1 MPHSDWSKQFSL
13 EGVCGYALLVS
24 FCIRTM
30 NSAVA
35 DLLSSL
41 MTESRRQAMETFV
54 LYKRRGI
61 VRRAQNL
68 IENID
73 NVVTCINLDHGRYP
87 ALFKSSMSALSKLNL
102 WENEIREAANETDMS
117 DVIAA
122 ARFLLENQGLLT
134 NELDNMDKAKKQI
147 TLTDTIVISDEDN
160 DELPDI
166 ISPTMNTK
174 SKSPIHKLK
183 PYTRP
188 SSTVTSSTLTETA
201 WEKRENELLLAHQR
215 ELSEAKQEA
224 RDELM
229 LCIICLSAQKDHTL
243 VPCGHTFCEYCVGQ
257 IKAKGKCCFCNAK
270 IRSSVKVRLTD

>member
-1 MPHSDWSKQFSL
+1 
-13 EGVCGYALLVS
+13 
-24 FCIRTM
+24 M

-87 ALFKSSMSALSKLNL
+87 SLFKSSMSALSKLNL

-122 ARFLLENQGLLT
+122 ARFLLENQGLLRD
-134 NELDNMDKAKKQI
+134 EIDNMDKAKKQI

-166 ISPTMNTK
+166 ISPTMSTK
-174 SKSPIHKLK
+174 SKSPIRGIRGLHKRK

-201 WEKRENELLLAHQR
+201 WEKREHELLLAHQR

-243 VPCGHTFCEYCVGQ
+243 VPCGHTFCEDCVDQ

-270 IRSSVKVRLTD
+270 IRSSVIVRLTD

>member
-1 MPHSDWSKQFSL
+1 
-13 EGVCGYALLVS
+13 
-24 FCIRTM
+24 M
-30 NSAVA
+30 NSAAA

-73 NVVTCINLDHGRYP
+73 NVVTCVNMDRGRYP
-87 ALFKSSMSALSKLNL
+87 SLFKSSMSALSKLNL
-102 WENEIREAANETDMS
+102 WENEIREATNETDMS

-122 ARFLLENQGLLT
+122 ARFLLENQGLLRD
-134 NELDNMDKAKKQI
+134 EIDNMDKAKKQI

-166 ISPTMNTK
+166 ISPTMSTK
-174 SKSPIHKLK
+174 SKSPIRG
-183 PYTRP
+183 YTRP

-201 WEKRENELLLAHQR
+201 WEKREHELLLAHQR
-215 ELSEAKQEA
+215 KLSEAKQEKSKRREKKVA
-224 RDELM
+224 SFYVQL
-229 LCIICLSAQKDHTL
+229 LH
-243 VPCGHTFCEYCVGQ
+243 
-257 IKAKGKCCFCNAK
+257 AK
-270 IRSSVKVRLTD
+270 

>member
-1 MPHSDWSKQFSL
+1 
-13 EGVCGYALLVS
+13 
-24 FCIRTM
+24 M

-54 LYKRRGI
+54 LYKRRGL

-73 NVVTCINLDHGRYP
+73 NVVTCVNMDRGRYP
-87 ALFKSSMSALSKLNL
+87 SLFKSSMSALSKLNL
-102 WENEIREAANETDMS
+102 WENEIREATNETDMS

-122 ARFLLENQGLLT
+122 ARFLLENQGLLRD
-134 NELDNMDKAKKQI
+134 EIDNMDKAKKQI

-166 ISPTMNTK
+166 ISPTMSTK

-188 SSTVTSSTLTETA
+188 SSTLTETA
-201 WEKRENELLLAHQR
+201 WEKREHELLLAHQR
-215 ELSEAKQEA
+215 ALSKAKQEA

-243 VPCGHTFCEYCVGQ
+243 VPCGHTFCEDCVDQ